1 MLFIIIRTRQWSF
14 CALISLLFLEIGAFA
29 QTQNETETEN
39 APAKADTI
47 RIYPTFDLPRIIEV
61 LRPHDIGDLDTD
73 DKHERQYYIN
83 AGSEVSINRGDTL
96 NVYREKTIHPS
107 VQSVRVYI
115 GTMAIQQ
122 SFYGSSLGHFTPGGK
137 ISMPIVKFKV
147 ALESDL
153 VVPRLAIDSGVLFK
167 PGEYSL
173 TPAAAGEFEK
183 VATFVRNFSPSKLL
197 IEGHT
202 DSDGD
207 DEKNKILSKKRAEAV
222 AKYLAE
228 GYDFIKP
235 GMLEARGYGETQP
248 IAPNDTPENKKLNR
262 RIEAIIWQ

>member
-1 MLFIIIRTRQWSF
+1 M
-14 CALISLLFLEIGAFA
+14 EIGAFA
-29 QTQNETETEN
+29 QTQSETET

-47 RIYPTFDLPRIIEV
+47 RVYPKFQVPRIIEV
-61 LRPHDIGDLDTD
+61 LRPHDTGDLDTT

-83 AGSEVSINRGDTL
+83 AGNEISIKRGDTL

-107 VQSVRVYI
+107 VPSVRVYI
-115 GTMAIQQ
+115 GIMAIQQ
-122 SFYGSSLGHFTPGGK
+122 SYYGSSLGHFTPGGR
-137 ISMPIVKFKV
+137 IGMPVVKFKV

-167 PGEYSL
+167 PGEFSL
-173 TPAAAGEFEK
+173 TPAAGEEFDR
-183 VATFVRNFSPSKLL
+183 VANFVLNFSPSKLL

-207 DEKNKILSKKRAEAV
+207 SKKNKILSEKRAKAV
-222 AKYLAE
+222 AEYLAE
-228 GYDFIKP
+228 GYDFITP
-235 GMLEARGYGETQP
+235 GMVEARGYGETRP
-248 IAPNDTPENKKLNR
+248 IVANDTPENKKLNR